1 MIREPGSPLSELGGM
16 PSPLTTAERARVDE
30 LGELSR
36 FLREVA
42 ASEDAID
49 PDYLKSE
56 AAALDFRAELI
67 VEDARRLMR
76 KGPAQVVDG
85 TTVCLRVVGHRD
97 LRPMGAGDVEGPCRT
112 LEGAAVD
119 VVRAVN
125 DLRGL
130 QAVRYAEDL
139 AMLADKLLMAARL
152 MRWMS
157 EKTDSSAEESAD

>member
-1 MIREPGSPLSELGGM
+1 MA
-16 PSPLTTAERARVDE
+16 SPLTTGERARVEE

-49 PDYLKSE
+49 PDYLRSK
-56 AAALDFRAELI
+56 ATVLDFRAELI

-85 TTVCLRVVGHRD
+85 TRVCLRVVGHHPR
-97 LRPMGAGDVEGPCRT
+97 LMGAGDVEGPCRA

-130 QAVRYAEDL
+130 QAFRYSGGL
-139 AMLADKLLMAARL
+139 AMLADQLLGCARY
-152 MRWMS
+152 MREMS
-157 EKTDSSAEESAD
+157 EKADSLAEESADQ

>member
-1 MIREPGSPLSELGGM
+1 MINEPGSPLNELGGM
-16 PSPLTTAERARVDE
+16 ASPLTTGERARIEE

-42 ASEDAID
+42 ASEDAVD
-49 PDYLKSE
+49 PDYLRAQ

-67 VEDARRLMR
+67 AEDARRLMR

-85 TTVCLRVVGHRD
+85 TMVCLRVVGHRD
-97 LRPMGAGDVEGPCRT
+97 LRPMGAREVEGPCQA

-130 QAVRYAEDL
+130 QALRYAEGL
-139 AMLADKLLMAARL
+139 TMLADKLLMAARF
-152 MRWMS
+152 MRGML
-157 EKTDSSAEESAD
+157 DGMEEDGDE

>member
-1 MIREPGSPLSELGGM
+1 MISDPGSPLNELGGM
-16 PSPLTTAERARVDE
+16 PSPLTTGERARIEE

-49 PDYLKSE
+49 PDYLRFN

-76 KGPAQVVDG
+76 KGPAQIVDG
-85 TTVCLRVVGHRD
+85 TRVRLSVFGGAR
-97 LRPMGAGDVEGPCRT
+97 LGPMGAGEVEGPCRA
-112 LEGAAVD
+112 LEDAAVD

-125 DLRGL
+125 DLRGQ
-130 QAVRYAEDL
+130 QAFRYSDGL
-139 AMLADKLLMAARL
+139 ALLANQLLSAARY
-152 MRWMS
+152 MRKMS
-157 EKTDSSAEESAD
+157 EEMEAGDE

>member
-1 MIREPGSPLSELGGM
+1 MINEPGSPLNELGGM
-16 PSPLTTAERARVDE
+16 ASPLTTGERVRIEE

-42 ASEDAID
+42 ASEDAVD
-49 PDYLKSE
+49 PDYLRAQ

-67 VEDARRLMR
+67 AEDARRLMR

-85 TTVCLRVVGHRD
+85 TMVCLRVVGHRD
-97 LRPMGAGDVEGPCRT
+97 LRPMGACEVEGPCQA

-130 QAVRYAEDL
+130 QALRYAEDL
-139 AMLADKLLMAARL
+139 TMLADKLLMAARF
-152 MRWMS
+152 MRGMS
-157 EKTDSSAEESAD
+157 DGTEDGDE